1 MNRRKPD
8 SPPRVP
14 TSAEFAP
21 DHFSTADIRRLLP
34 PLPRSFY
41 LRPTL
46 AVARD
51 LPGTYLVRRSGTSLL
66 IARIVEVEAYLGSRD
81 PASHAFRGRTARND
95 VMFWK
100 GGHLYVYFTYGMHFC
115 CNVVTGREGIG
126 MAILIRAGEP
136 IAGVRQMARR
146 RGTSDPTLLCS
157 GPARLCQATGI
168 GRKEN
173 GTDLCGKEI
182 WIAGD
187 PEIDA
192 STARTRRARLGR
204 STRIGI
210 REGKEHRWRFHIK
223 GNPHV
228 SKGRPS
234 GPDGR
239 RDHPSGPVERG
250 GPPSGPDR
258 RRGRPTR

>member
-1 MNRRKPD
+1 MSRRKPD

-14 TSAEFAP
+14 TSAELAS
-21 DHFSTADIRRLLP
+21 DHSSAAGIHRLLP

-46 AVARD
+46 TVARD
-51 LPGTYLVRRSGTSLL
+51 LPGKYLVRRSGKGLL
-66 IARIVEVEAYLGSRD
+66 IARIVEVEAYLGARD
-81 PASHAFRGRTARND
+81 PASHAFRGQTPRND

-115 CNVVTGREGIG
+115 CNVVTEKEGKG
-126 MAILIRAGEP
+126 MAVLIRAGEP
-136 IAGVRQMARR
+136 VAGLTVMMRR
-146 RGTSDPTLLCS
+146 RRTSDPTLLCG
-157 GPARLCQATGI
+157 GPARLCQAMGI

-173 GTDLCGKEI
+173 GTDLCGKEV

-187 PEIDA
+187 PEVA
-192 STARTRRARLGR
+192 AGTTRTRGVKLDS

-210 REGKEHRWRFHIK
+210 REGREHRWRFYIR

-239 RDHPSGPVERG
+239 W
-250 GPPSGPDR
+250 GPPSGSDER
-258 RRGRPTR
+258 GGRPTG

>member
-1 MNRRKPD
+1 MSRR
-8 SPPRVP
+8 SPNLFKHLP
-14 TSAEFAP
+14 ALEEFAP
-21 DHFSTADIRRLLP
+21 TLFAAADAHRYLP

-46 AVARD
+46 SVARD
-51 LPGTYLVRRSGTSLL
+51 LPGKYLVRRSGKSLFVV
-66 IARIVEVEAYLGSRD
+66 RIVEVEAYLGSRD
-81 PASHAFRGRTARND
+81 PASHAFRGPTARND

-115 CNVVTGREGIG
+115 CNVVTEKEGKG
-126 MAILIRAGEP
+126 MAVLIRAGEP
-136 IAGVRQMARR
+136 VAGLTVMMRR
-146 RGTSDPTLLCS
+146 RRTACPAMLCS
-157 GPARLCQATGI
+157 GPARLCQAMGI

-187 PEIDA
+187 PEADA
-192 STARTRRARLGR
+192 GTTRTRGVKLDR

-210 REGKEHRWRFHIK
+210 REGREHRWRFYVR

-234 GPDGR
+234 GPDGQR
-239 RDHPSGPVERG
+239 
-250 GPPSGPDR
+250 
-258 RRGRPTR
+258 T